1 MLIVIGL
8 ALTTPIVIFEV
19 FFSGEEETDVY
30 V

>member
-8 ALTTPIVIFEV
+8 ALIIPIVIFEV
-19 FFSGEEETDVY
+19 SSREEQETDVY